1 MVNPRLQS
9 GGTPHPT
16 PHTRYPMLTRSEKL
30 EILPQSKWDLLIIG
44 GGITGAG
51 IALDAASRGL
61 KTALVEK
68 GDFAS
73 GTSSKSTKLVHG
85 GLRYLKQL
93 EFALVS
99 EVGRE
104 RAIVHKNAPHLV
116 IPEKMLMPLV
126 KGGTYGRLSSSFGLE
141 VYDILANVRKED
153 RRHMLSKEETLAVE
167 PLLNEA
173 ILLGSGYYSEY
184 RTDDARLTMELI
196 KAAQRKGAVC
206 LNYCEVKS
214 LVHEGSALT
223 GIEAW
228 DHEAGAMVRI
238 EASYLVNACGPWVD
252 HIRTLNQ
259 SLTKKRLHLTKGV
272 HIVLPHEKLPVRNSI
287 YFDVPDGRMIFTI
300 PRGRTTYI
308 GTTDTEYK
316 GDLDEVLTTV
326 EDAQYLID
334 AVNSTF
340 PGIKLSLQDIESS
353 WAGIRPLI
361 HQGGKSAS
369 EISRK
374 DEIFEAPDGLIS
386 IAGGKLTGY
395 RKMSEKT
402 VDLVVMRFEK
412 IEGIKYGP
420 CTTRHIPLTEDPLWN
435 EEEVGYYRGTISGK
449 LESLKM
455 ADYYSAYLVSN
466 YGRQTDVI
474 LSQMDQFGNSKPE
487 EALIRSELRYCVE
500 QEMVCSSVD
509 FFDRRTGRLSFDIG
523 SVNKYRTIILND
535 LAGYLGWS
543 DTRKSADQE
552 LLDRK
557 INEVSTFRP
566 AGSV

>member
-1 MVNPRLQS
+1 MKNRIEKVNELVKE
-9 GGTPHPT
+9 H
-16 PHTRYPMLTRSEKL
+16 
-30 EILPQSKWDLLIIG
+30 WDLIIIG

-51 IALDAASRGL
+51 IALDAASRGM

-68 GDFAS
+68 NDFAS

-104 RAIVHKNAPHLV
+104 RAIVYKNAPHLV

-126 KGGTYGRLSSSFGLE
+126 KGGTFGRLSSSFGLE
-141 VYDILANVRKED
+141 VYDILANVRKQD
-153 RRHMLSKEETLAVE
+153 RRHMLSKEETLTIE

-184 RTDDARLTMELI
+184 RTDDARLTIELI

-206 LNYCEVKS
+206 LNYCEVVS
-214 LVHEGSALT
+214 LKHSHAKIT
-223 GIEAW
+223 GVVCQDHIENKKL
-228 DHEAGAMVRI
+228 EIKAGYV
-238 EASYLVNACGPWVD
+238 VNACGPWVD
-252 HIRTLNQ
+252 HIRKMNN
-259 SLTKKRLHLTKGV
+259 SITKKRLHLTKGV
-272 HIVLPHEKLPVRNSI
+272 HLVLPHEKLPVQNSI

-308 GTTDTEYK
+308 GTTDTNYK
-316 GDLDEVLTTV
+316 GDLDHVVTTS
-326 EDAQYLID
+326 EDAQYLLD

-340 PGIKLSLQDIESS
+340 PGIHLTLGDIEST

-361 HQGGKSAS
+361 HQEGKSAS

-395 RKMSEKT
+395 RKMAEKT
-402 VDLVVMRFEK
+402 VDLVAKRFEK
-412 IEGIKYGP
+412 TENIKFGP

-435 EEEVGYYRGTISGK
+435 EEEVGYYKGLI
-449 LESLKM
+449 SLKLKDLDLQ
-455 ADYYSAYLVSN
+455 DYFAGYLVAN
-466 YGRQTDVI
+466 YGKQSDQI
-474 LSQMDQFGNSKPE
+474 ISLMDLFQAAQPD
-487 EALIRSELRYCVE
+487 EALIRSELKFCVE
-500 QEMVCSSVD
+500 NEMVQTLPD
-509 FFDRRTGRLSFDIG
+509 FFDRRTGRLSFDMG
-523 SVNKYRTIILND
+523 SVIRFKEIVAKD
-535 LAGYLGWS
+535 LSEYLGWS
-543 DTRKSADQE
+543 GKQKTADLVALDSIISEVRFSSASPVHQ
-552 LLDRK
+552 
-557 INEVSTFRP
+557 
-566 AGSV
+566 

>member
-1 MVNPRLQS
+1 MNN
-9 GGTPHPT
+9 
-16 PHTRYPMLTRSEKL
+16 RSVKL
-30 EILPQSKWDLLIIG
+30 NQLRTVHWDLLIIG

-51 IALDAASRGL
+51 IALDAASRGI

-68 GDFAS
+68 NDFAS

-126 KGGTYGRLSSSFGLE
+126 KGGTYGQLSSSFGLE
-141 VYDILANVRKED
+141 VYDILANVRKQD
-153 RRHMLSKEETLAVE
+153 RRHMLSKEETLAIE

-173 ILLGSGYYSEY
+173 TLLGSGYYSEY
-184 RTDDARLTMELI
+184 RTDDARLTIELI

-206 LNYCEVKS
+206 FNYCEVHS
-214 LVHEGSALT
+214 LSNGDSKISGVVCTDHIGGHELYVKARY
-223 GIEAW
+223 
-228 DHEAGAMVRI
+228 V
-238 EASYLVNACGPWVD
+238 VNASGPWVD
-252 HIRTLNQ
+252 HIRKMNN
-259 SLTKKRLHLTKGV
+259 SITKKRLHLTKGV
-272 HIVLPHEKLPVRNSI
+272 HIVLPHEKLPVKHSI

-308 GTTDTEYK
+308 GTTDTDYQ
-316 GDLDEVLTTV
+316 GDLDNILTTR

-340 PGIKLSLQDIESS
+340 PGIRLTLGDIESS

-361 HQGGKSAS
+361 HQEGKSTS

-395 RKMSEKT
+395 RKMAQKT
-402 VDLVVMRFEK
+402 VDLVVKRFEK
-412 IEGIKYGP
+412 FDGIKFGP

-435 EEEVGYYRGTISGK
+435 EEEVDYYKSTISQK
-449 LESLKM
+449 LKGLGLS
-455 ADYYSAYLVSN
+455 DYYAGYLVAN
-466 YGRQTDVI
+466 YGKQSDQI
-474 LSQMDQFGNSKPE
+474 INLMDQFKASQPE
-487 EALIRSELRYCVE
+487 VALIRSELKYCVDH
-500 QEMVCSSVD
+500 EMVCASVD

-523 SVNKYRTIILND
+523 RVVLYKDIIVND
-535 LAGYLGWS
+535 LYGYSEWS
-543 DTRKSADQE
+543 DEQKAADKD
-552 LLDRK
+552 LLDKRIK
-557 INEVSTFRP
+557 EVLSFRME
-566 AGSV
+566 S

>member
-1 MVNPRLQS
+1 MNN
-9 GGTPHPT
+9 
-16 PHTRYPMLTRSEKL
+16 RSVKL
-30 EILPQSKWDLLIIG
+30 NQLRTVHWDLLIIG

-51 IALDAASRGL
+51 IALDAASRGI

-68 GDFAS
+68 NDFAS

-116 IPEKMLMPLV
+116 IPEKMLMPLI
-126 KGGTYGRLSSSFGLE
+126 KDGTYGRLSSSFGLE
-141 VYDILANVRKED
+141 VYDILANVRKQD
-153 RRHMLSKEETLAVE
+153 RRHMLSKEETLAIE

-173 ILLGSGYYSEY
+173 TLLGSGYYSEY
-184 RTDDARLTMELI
+184 RTDDARLTIELI

-206 LNYCEVKS
+206 FNYCEVHS
-214 LVHEGSALT
+214 LSNGDSKISGVVCTDHIGGHELYVKARY
-223 GIEAW
+223 
-228 DHEAGAMVRI
+228 V
-238 EASYLVNACGPWVD
+238 VNASGPWVD
-252 HIRTLNQ
+252 HIRKMNN
-259 SLTKKRLHLTKGV
+259 SITKKRLHLTKGV
-272 HIVLPHEKLPVRNSI
+272 HIVLPHEKLPVKHSI

-308 GTTDTEYK
+308 GTTDTDYQ
-316 GDLDEVLTTV
+316 GDLDNILTTR

-340 PGIKLSLQDIESS
+340 PGIRLTLGDIESS

-361 HQGGKSAS
+361 HQEGKSTS

-395 RKMSEKT
+395 RKMAQKT
-402 VDLVVMRFEK
+402 VDLVVKRFEK
-412 IEGIKYGP
+412 FDGIKFGP

-435 EEEVGYYRGTISGK
+435 EEEVDYYKSTISQK
-449 LESLKM
+449 LKGLGLS
-455 ADYYSAYLVSN
+455 DYYAGYLVAN
-466 YGRQTDVI
+466 YGKQSDQI
-474 LSQMDQFGNSKPE
+474 INLMDQFKASQPE
-487 EALIRSELRYCVE
+487 VALIRSELKYCVDH
-500 QEMVCSSVD
+500 EMVCASVD

-523 SVNKYRTIILND
+523 RVVLYKDIIVND
-535 LAGYLGWS
+535 LYGYSEWS
-543 DTRKSADQE
+543 DEQKAADKD
-552 LLDRK
+552 LLDKRIK
-557 INEVSTFRP
+557 EVLSFRME
-566 AGSV
+566 S

>member
-1 MVNPRLQS
+1 MN
-9 GGTPHPT
+9 
-16 PHTRYPMLTRSEKL
+16 TRSDIVNQL
-30 EILPQSKWDLLIIG
+30 AFDHWDLLVIG

-51 IALDAASRGL
+51 IALDAATRGL
-61 KTALVEK
+61 KVALVEK
-68 GDFAS
+68 SDFAS

-141 VYDILANVRKED
+141 VYDILANVRKQD

-173 ILLGSGYYSEY
+173 TLLGSGFYSEY
-184 RTDDARLTMELI
+184 RTDDARLTIELI

-206 LNYCEVKS
+206 LNYCEVQSFIISNDKIGGAVALDHLSGCAIYLKS
-214 LVHEGSALT
+214 KYV
-223 GIEAW
+223 
-228 DHEAGAMVRI
+228 
-238 EASYLVNACGPWVD
+238 VNACGPWVD
-252 HIRTLNQ
+252 HIRKMNN
-259 SLTKKRLHLTKGV
+259 SITKRRLHLTKGV
-272 HIVLPHEKLPVRNSI
+272 HIVLPHEKLPVKHSI

-308 GTTDTEYK
+308 GTTDTDFK
-316 GDLDEVLTTV
+316 GNLDEVTTTK

-340 PGIKLSLQDIESS
+340 PGIRLKLKDIEST

-361 HQGGKSAS
+361 HQEGKSAS

-395 RKMSEKT
+395 RKMAEKT
-402 VDLVVMRFEK
+402 VDLVVKRFEK
-412 IEGIKYGP
+412 TENRKFGP
-420 CTTRHIPLTEDPLWN
+420 CTTRHIPLVDDPLWS
-435 EEEVGYYRGTISGK
+435 EEEVDYYKETISLK
-449 LESLKM
+449 LEPLGLS
-455 ADYYSAYLVSN
+455 DYYAGYLVAN
-466 YGRQTDVI
+466 YGKQTDQI
-474 LSQMDQFGNSKPE
+474 LLLIDLFNKDQME
-487 EALIRSELRYCVE
+487 EALIRAELKFCAD
-500 QEMVCSSVD
+500 QEMICSSLD
-509 FFDRRTGRLSFDIG
+509 FFDRRTGRLSFDIDR
-523 SVNKYRTIILND
+523 VMMFKEIVLDD
-535 LAGYLGWS
+535 LANYLNWT
-543 DTRKSADQE
+543 DDQRKADQT
-552 LLDRK
+552 LIDAKLK
-557 INEVSTFRP
+557 EVSPFR
-566 AGSV
+566 